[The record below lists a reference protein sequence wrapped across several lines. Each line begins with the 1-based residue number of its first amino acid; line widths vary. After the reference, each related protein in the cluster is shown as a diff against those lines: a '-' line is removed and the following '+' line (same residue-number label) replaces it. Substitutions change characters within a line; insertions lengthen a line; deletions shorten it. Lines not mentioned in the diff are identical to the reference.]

1 MDEVRSKSCRKR
13 KVCETR
19 SEERKKNKRQ
29 TWKQAKKIY
38 QLKNQHQSVT
48 IYKFFFKAGSL
59 IKKNQR
65 LFSSGKQP
73 RFLSKL
79 LL

>member
-1 MDEVRSKSCRKR
+1 MGEQRELRCRGGMDEVRSKSCRKR

-48 IYKFFFKAGSL
+48 IYKFFL
-59 IKKNQR
+59 
-65 LFSSGKQP
+65 KQVV
-73 RFLSKL
+73 
-79 LL
+79 